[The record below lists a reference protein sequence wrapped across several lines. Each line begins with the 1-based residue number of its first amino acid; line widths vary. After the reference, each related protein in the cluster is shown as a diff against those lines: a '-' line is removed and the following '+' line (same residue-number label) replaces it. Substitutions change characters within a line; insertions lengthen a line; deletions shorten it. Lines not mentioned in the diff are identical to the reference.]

1 MPSAAL
7 LGYRGCRGGVDL
19 AGAIGP
25 FDLPTV
31 EPVPDRGYRAVGRLR
46 HLTQRGPAGRELLEQ
61 LLVGSSARRE
71 PACHDPNASS
81 GGGRSAYASSAVPA
95 SASAPPEDFSNASV
109 LDSIWR
115 TRSRVTPTSWP
126 MSSSVIG
133 SSSPNP

>member
-46 HLTQRGPAGRELLEQ
+46 HLTQRGPAGLELLEQ

-71 PACHDPNASS
+71 PACHDPNTSS
-81 GGGRSAYASSAVPA
+81 GGGRSATPRRRFRPA
-95 SASAPPEDFSNASV
+95 RRRRRRTSAPPVSS
-109 LDSIWR
+109 
-115 TRSRVTPTSWP
+115 TRS
-126 MSSSVIG
+126 G
-133 SSSPNP
+133 G